1 MRYVSLLL
9 ALALVPLSSSGA
21 AAPAQEGKKKYKALY
36 VTQSKGF
43 RHGSVTRKDGGL
55 APSEVAMVEIGRES
69 GLFEVECTQDA
80 SVLTPEKLKELDVVL
95 FYTTGALPISPPH
108 FEAFLEWLRSGK
120 AFVGIHSATDTFSSY
135 KPYYELINGVF
146 DGHPWGAGE
155 TVTLRVHDPEHAAVK
170 PWGPELVIKD
180 EIYQYRHYD
189 PKAVRV
195 LASLDMARCK
205 TKRPWHVPVVWV
217 RQVGRGRLFY
227 TNLGHN
233 EGTWQDARFRAHL
246 LAGIRWALGLEP
258 GSAEPNPDVQALEG
272 VRSFLAAAAGELGRD
287 YGALAASAE
296 RRSKDAAW
304 LERMAGELAAF
315 RKLDPKKDA
324 DRRRAEMER
333 LIGEIEKLKD

>member
-1 MRYVSLLL
+1 MRHATFLW
-9 ALALVPLSSSGA
+9 ALVPALLPISGA
-21 AAPAQEGKKKYKALY
+21 AAPAQEGKKYKALY

-43 RHGSVTRKDGGL
+43 RHGSVTRKDGAL
-55 APSEVAMVEIGRES
+55 SPSEVAVTEIARES

-95 FYTTGALPISPPH
+95 FYTTGALPISPEN
-108 FEAFLEWLRSGK
+108 FEAFLGWLRSGK
-120 AFVGIHSATDTFSSY
+120 AFVGIHSATDTFHNF

-170 PWGPELVIKD
+170 SWGSELVIKD
-180 EIYQYRHYD
+180 EIYQYRQYD

-233 EGTWQDARFRAHL
+233 EGTWQDARFRTHL
-246 LAGIRWALGLEP
+246 LSGIRWALGLEP

-272 VRSFLAAAAGELGRD
+272 VRSFCAAAAAELGKD
-287 YGALAASAE
+287 PGALVAGAE
-296 RRSKDAAW
+296 ARSRDSAW
-304 LERMAGELAAF
+304 LERMAAELAAL

-333 LIGEIEKLKD
+333 LAAEIEMRKK

>member
-1 MRYVSLLL
+1 MKQAIALL
-9 ALALVPLSSSGA
+9 ALLLPGLFGT

-55 APSEVAMVEIGRES
+55 APSEAAVTEIARES

-80 SVLTPEKLKELDVVL
+80 SVLTPEKLKELDIVL
-95 FYTTGALPISPPH
+95 FYTTGALPISPEN
-108 FEAFLEWLRSGK
+108 FEAFLSWLRAGK
-120 AFVGIHSATDTFSSY
+120 AFVGIHSATDTFHNY

-155 TVTLRVHDPEHAAVK
+155 TVTLRVHDAEHAAVK
-170 PWGPELVIKD
+170 SWGPELVIKD
-180 EIYQYRHYD
+180 EIYQYRLYD

-195 LASLDMARCK
+195 LASLDMAGCK
-205 TKRPWHVPVVWV
+205 TKRPYHVPVVWV
-217 RQVGRGRLFY
+217 RQVGKGRLFY

-233 EGTWQDARFRAHL
+233 EGTWQDARFRTHL
-246 LAGIRWALGLEP
+246 LAGIRWALGLEA
-258 GSAEPNPDVQALEG
+258 GSAEPNPEVQALEG
-272 VRSFLAAAAGELGRD
+272 VRSFAAVAAVELGRNGEELAAAA
-287 YGALAASAE
+287 E
-296 RRSKDAAW
+296 RRAKDAAW
-304 LERMAGELAAF
+304 LERMAAELGAF

-333 LIGEIEKLKD
+333 LLGELEKRKS